1 MLAAHARV
9 VSYVPGP
16 AHAYARNVLW
26 RFLLAPAGPQFCDQ
40 ILASH
45 AAWAP
50 LPVAA
55 RARETKRFDKPPTV
69 FRRLCRPFSVAVCVL
84 HFLQCL
90 PEFYELIHAASLRA
104 YTPLPEPLPWWP
116 TPIFPG

>member
-26 RFLLAPAGPQFCDQ
+26 RFLLAPAGPQSCDQ

-45 AAWAP
+45 AAWAQ

-55 RARETKRFDKPPTV
+55 RAHGTKRYDKSPNT
-69 FRRLCRPFSVAVCVL
+69 FRRPYRPFSVVACEL

-90 PEFYELIHAASLRA
+90 PEFYELIHAASRQA
-104 YTPLPEPLPWWP
+104 YTPLPEPLPWW
-116 TPIFPG
+116 